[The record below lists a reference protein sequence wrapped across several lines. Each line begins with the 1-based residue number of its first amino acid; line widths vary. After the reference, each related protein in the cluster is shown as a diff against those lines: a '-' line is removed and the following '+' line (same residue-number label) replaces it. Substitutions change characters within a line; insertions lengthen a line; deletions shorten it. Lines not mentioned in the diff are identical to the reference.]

1 MMKAYVI
8 LAHKNAAQL
17 CRLVKTLNDG
27 QSVFFIHIDGRSD
40 IRQFEPVLQFGTVIN
55 LVTRVKTGWAEF
67 GLVEAVLNGLVAVK
81 DNRRKFEHV
90 ILLSGQD
97 YPIKSNDHINEFLA
111 GNSDKIFIEHFRL
124 PNFEK
129 WKPNGGMYRVNK
141 YFLGF
146 KAHQRC
152 LAKAANAVA
161 GIIPSLQRKQYN
173 NMQPYAGSMWWG
185 ISMYAVDYILDFV
198 RNHPRYLSFH
208 RYTFAAD
215 EVFFQSILL
224 NAEDERI
231 AEAIVN
237 DDKRFIKWKDI
248 SAAHPETL
256 TWKDVDGMLQS
267 DALFARK
274 FDLGHDAKVFDLIDK
289 HRLPELAG

>member
-1 MMKAYVI
+1 MKAYVI

-27 QSVFFIHIDGRSD
+27 RSVFFIHVDGRSD
-40 IRQFEPVLQFGTVIN
+40 IRQFEPVSQFGTVIN
-55 LVTRVKTGWAEF
+55 LVPRVKTGWAEF
-67 GLVEAVLNGLVAVK
+67 GLVEAVLNGLLAVR
-81 DNRRKFEHV
+81 DHGRRFEHV

-97 YPIKSNDHINEFLA
+97 YPIKSNDYINEFLA
-111 GNSDKIFIEHFRL
+111 CNNNKIFIENFRL

-161 GIIPSLQRKQYN
+161 GIIPFLQRKQYN
-173 NMQPYAGSMWWG
+173 DMKPYAGSMWWS
-185 ISMYAVDYILDFV
+185 ISMYAVNYILDFV
-198 RNHPRYLSFH
+198 NAHPRYLSFH
-208 RYTFAAD
+208 RYTFAPD

-224 NAEDERI
+224 NAGDERI
-231 AEAIVN
+231 AGSIVN
-237 DDKRFIKWKDI
+237 DDKRFIKWKNI
-248 SAAHPETL
+248 SSAHPEIL
-256 TWKDVDGMLQS
+256 TRKDVDGMLQS

-274 FDLGHDAKVFDLIDK
+274 FDIAQDAEVFDLIDK
-289 HRLPELAG
+289 YRLPELMR